1 MNEDECPASCPRR
14 GPDAGSSFQC
24 GLDGA
29 FQGTAGSLE
38 GISIGVGVTA
48 ANYEQDSMQLKIPH
62 RNNNVPAS
70 SLLSSPSL
78 AALSMSGPRAN
89 RSEELCKKSITI
101 TGSWEIG
108 GNATVML
115 CDDTPLSSAGFAEYV
130 GRLTCLPDSSFNGTI
145 SEVVES
151 SCPDRAQVTGY
162 ASTCQDKKPG
172 DECCLAIASPSWVYC
187 ETGYTGNPAPYMCD
201 ADTLTFVAKDAN
213 ASCVGSG
220 GRRLSGSGGSSGSG
234 VADGSICIAHCSRGY
249 ELVGVAS
256 VLTCNSGSLSGNLDG
271 IFEEGTLPV
280 CTPLPCT
287 YNGPDAVGL
296 QHNCSNVTPLEG
308 TSLRRGVP
316 AVLAAPRRYECQSD
330 GNITGVL
337 PDCVGNPCENSIP
350 SDQAFSGEVT
360 WKPSLSTW
368 EFQRQNGPGDLTLKE
383 LLMRYELTSG
393 AAGEVA
399 GARSIKPGQP
409 IVCPSLNP
417 SDVLAD
423 NCTGVLLTWY
433 IAGSSDWESANATSS
448 SFNCDLSGGKLS
460 IPRPEEV
467 AVHELRNRHSF
478 RVCYHSSY
486 WRKEREFVRFRSG
499 PARTQR
505 VASLRSAMFRWWMV
519 TPCAALCLQPVYISR
534 TDGTCAVTC
543 AAGWQGG
550 SSTLSAE
557 KVESNAL
564 NGTYPECL
572 EVSSVTTTSTTYWN
586 GTVLFGGYLDVA
598 PNEGFLNDTLSVEGL
613 THALAELLDVSETDV
628 EEVVRPFFNA
638 YRPFY
643 TSAQSSVSTP
653 ELLES
658 RGEEAAEFANNLSAY
673 LDSKVDANYRIGELL
688 QQLGSIYPEL
698 FVRTM
703 CAEAM
708 LVSFDQ
714 GSAPTSSEAQAF
726 VVEEP
731 EEEDSNVQWLIGAL
745 IAVVVCACLLY
756 FLYWIWNKT
765 EKRYAEPP
773 PAAEQPKEEKP
784 AVGEVLV
791 EMSELQEDSDEDD
804 GGAADGG
811 VTDEMKR
818 MMQEAGVNFGEE
830 DSNDGANLQVE
841 ALPSNEEG
849 LADML
854 ALAGVVFEEEI
865 FWRNWIMMTGCATC
879 YGHRLNSLA
888 FCEEKGKSEAVQF
901 CTES

>member
-1 MNEDECPASCPRR
+1 
-14 GPDAGSSFQC
+14 
-24 GLDGA
+24 
-29 FQGTAGSLE
+29 
-38 GISIGVGVTA
+38 
-48 ANYEQDSMQLKIPH
+48 
-62 RNNNVPAS
+62 
-70 SLLSSPSL
+70 
-78 AALSMSGPRAN
+78 
-89 RSEELCKKSITI
+89 
-101 TGSWEIG
+101 
-108 GNATVML
+108 ML

-287 YNGPDAVGL
+287 YNVPDAVGL

-308 TSLRRGVP
+308 TSLRRRVP

-337 PDCVGNPCENSIP
+337 PDCVGNPCENTIP

-393 AAGEVA
+393 AAGEVS

-423 NCTGVLLTWY
+423 NCTGLL
-433 IAGSSDWESANATSS
+433 AGQSCERRCRSGFLPANATSS
-448 SFNCDLSGGKLS
+448 SFNCDLSGQVSGDGATVSCEPVQCNSSIS
-460 IPRPEEV
+460 IPNVVHTCSDVFVNRSCFAYCREGFQLNTPEVPEWTCTDAASGLP
-467 AVHELRNRHSF
+467 AVSDVPMVDGYTLRGTVP
-478 RVCYHSSY
+478 VC
-486 WRKEREFVRFRSG
+486 
-499 PARTQR
+499 
-505 VASLRSAMFRWWMV
+505 SAL
-519 TPCAALCLQPVYISR
+519 PCLYNLPFGAEYADDCAGVV

-550 SSTLSAE
+550 SSTWTCMPDG
-557 KVESNAL
+557 VL

-572 EVSSVTTTSTTYWN
+572 EITSTATSTTQTATTTVSSVTTTSTTYWN
-586 GTVLFGGYLDVA
+586 GTVLFSGYLDVTPILA
-598 PNEGFLNDTLSVEGL
+598 GRRLQLGRSELNEGFLNDTLSVEGL

-628 EEVVRPFFNA
+628 EINLTLGISNATQEEVVRPFFNA

-643 TSAQSSVSTP
+643 TS
-653 ELLES
+653 
-658 RGEEAAEFANNLSAY
+658 EEAAEFANNLSAY
-673 LDSKVDANYRIGELL
+673 LDSKPHEQVVSVLNSKLDLVDANYRIGELL
-688 QQLGSIYPEL
+688 Q
-698 FVRTM
+698 
-703 CAEAM
+703 M

-714 GSAPTSSEAQAF
+714 GSAF
-726 VVEEP
+726 VVEVRILPPVPVVVEP

-745 IAVVVCACLLY
+745 VAVVVCACLLY
-756 FLYWIWNKT
+756 FLYWIWNKD
-765 EKRYAEPP
+765 R
-773 PAAEQPKEEKP
+773 EEAP
-784 AVGEVLV
+784 
-791 EMSELQEDSDEDD
+791 
-804 GGAADGG
+804 
-811 VTDEMKR
+811 
-818 MMQEAGVNFGEE
+818 
-830 DSNDGANLQVE
+830 
-841 ALPSNEEG
+841 
-849 LADML
+849 
-854 ALAGVVFEEEI
+854 
-865 FWRNWIMMTGCATC
+865 
-879 YGHRLNSLA
+879 
-888 FCEEKGKSEAVQF
+888 
-901 CTES
+901 